1 MVVEI
6 SLLLIISRKLSQNLP
21 LVVSNQRLPQL
32 INFKRR
38 FQLKYNQSLVKI
50 QVSEHHLNG
59 RLVQL

>member
-38 FQLKYNQSLVKI
+38 LQLKYNQSLVKI

>member
-6 SLLLIISRKLSQNLP
+6 SLLLIISHKLSQNLP

-50 QVSEHHLNG
+50 QVSEHRLNG